1 MRDKDPAEG
10 GDDILSLALLIYAGI
25 VLLLVAV
32 AVAHRV
38 L

>member
-1 MRDKDPAEG
+1 MRDKDPAE

>member
-1 MRDKDPAEG
+1 MRDEDPAG
-10 GDDILSLALLIYAGI
+10 GDDILPLALLIYAGI

-32 AVAHRV
+32 VVAHRV